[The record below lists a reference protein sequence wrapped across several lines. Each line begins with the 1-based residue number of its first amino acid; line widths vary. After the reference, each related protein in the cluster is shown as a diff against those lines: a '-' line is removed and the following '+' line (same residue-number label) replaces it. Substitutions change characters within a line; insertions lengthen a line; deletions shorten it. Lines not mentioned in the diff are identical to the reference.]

1 MSSLP
6 SARGAVTDPIERDRK
21 EQDVERKLRLYT
33 TVNALRESKLPA
45 NKQLDGW
52 LDVLQQNL
60 GSDGHSQKLSRQGQK
75 LTTDLRDILDTVRLM
90 LKNKNGDELLQDV
103 IWNTRDIETPNS
115 IKGEDLANDSHVLGV
130 NKNKAQEDAQ
140 QAAHSIRTLLHLL
153 LTNSE
158 ARKLVSDF
166 SVVGRDLLARGLGK
180 ASEGLRPDEDQLKL
194 VDESHRGEGGAFSV
208 ASPEQRA
215 REQEE
220 IGVDGMAKARVPSDI
235 KNSANAVAEE
245 ASRTKDTAQSA
256 ARDARGQDIS
266 PSSPQDGVEVVK
278 EESKKRGLMDRV
290 KNVKNSIPNEHQ
302 EKAKDHFNRGKEF
315 ITEEYFPKERRDQ
328 WIWRGKKV
336 ILECQS
342 HPEYQSSLRWLLSYI
357 KEYASHGR
365 RIANEGGNK
374 ATEGVK
380 GNGDLQGT
388 MSQLRALTER
398 FANGRSMEEDIW
410 DPINALIDDAQ
421 RDQEF
426 KQWWNEVDEW
436 LEKILL
442 TPGYV
447 IEPVSSNRGRE
458 LYEAG
463 KKFYGS
469 GQFDDEVNNEPQ
481 AGATDFHSTAANSG
495 SGYVPYQVG
504 DVNATA
510 AGLTSTA
517 QPTSTNQRSANTQ
530 PASRG
535 KYREHFDNVFE
546 GIGKFVGGIG
556 ADPLNRRFGTD
567 IQRLTKDLL
576 FDSEGKLTFKAELWN
591 DVRNTIVPGLI
602 QRIGLVPIPRIEYT
616 DDSLDLVL
624 ENLTLSAQNLFPNL
638 VEVEVKNWARFGS
651 GTVTGKKDTSKETN
665 TNRHSL
671 HLHLSHI
678 QTDMRDVAFYFRKK
692 SGLPKLKDS
701 GLADVLLGGDG
712 LSATIH
718 LESSSDPTTLYD
730 IKNIAVKV
738 DTLKFAIRDS
748 KHDLLY
754 KTLKPLATGL
764 IKKQIQKAVADGMRT
779 GLEWLGEELIAVKD
793 RMHEAREGAN
803 EEEEVGRF
811 KAMQEA
817 FKRRTDDT
825 ASSVSRSG
833 SSSQFKVVSNKRNS
847 LLASTG
853 HPSGWVNRVDEK
865 EKTIHQLPAGER
877 GTGNEDSWRSKAFDI
892 NA

>member
-1 MSSLP
+1 
-6 SARGAVTDPIERDRK
+6 GAVTDPIERDRK
-21 EQDVERKLRLYT
+21 EQDVDTKLRLYT

-75 LTTDLRDILDTVRLM
+75 LTTDLRDILDTVRLI
-90 LKNKNGDELLQDV
+90 LKKKNGDELLQDV

-115 IKGEDLANDSHVLGV
+115 IKGEDLANDNHVLGV

-140 QAAHSIRTLLHLL
+140 QAAHSVRTLLHLL

-194 VDESHRGEGGAFSV
+194 VDEAHRGEGGAFSV

-215 REQEE
+215 REQSE
-220 IGVDGMAKARVPSDI
+220 IGVDGMVKARVPSDI
-235 KNSANAVAEE
+235 QHSANAVAEE
-245 ASRTKDTAQSA
+245 ASRTKDAVQSA
-256 ARDARGQDIS
+256 ARDSRGQDIS
-266 PSSPQDGVEVVK
+266 PSSPQEGVEVAK
-278 EESKKRGLMDRV
+278 EESKKRGLMDR
-290 KNVKNSIPNEHQ
+290 VKNSIPNEHQ

-365 RIANEGGNK
+365 RIANEGGNR
-374 ATEGVK
+374 ATEGVR

-398 FANGRSMEEDIW
+398 FADGFMEEDIW

-436 LEKILL
+436 LEKVLL

-447 IEPVSSNRGRE
+447 IEPVSSTRGRE

-463 KKFYGS
+463 KKFY
-469 GQFDDEVNNEPQ
+469 
-481 AGATDFHSTAANSG
+481 AA
-495 SGYVPYQVG
+495 
-504 DVNATA
+504 
-510 AGLTSTA
+510 
-517 QPTSTNQRSANTQ
+517 
-530 PASRG
+530 RG

-556 ADPLNRRFGTD
+556 ADPLNRRFGID

-651 GTVTGKKDTSKETN
+651 GTVTGKKDSI
-665 TNRHSL
+665 HSL

-754 KTLKPLATGL
+754 KTLRPLATGL

-793 RMHEAREGAN
+793 RMNEAREGAN

-877 GTGNEDSWRSKAFDI
+877 GTGNEDNWRSKAFDI

>member
-6 SARGAVTDPIERDRK
+6 SAKGTVTDPIEKDRK

-45 NKQLDGW
+45 NKQLDAW
-52 LDVLQQNL
+52 LDVLQDNL
-60 GSDGHSQKLSRQGQK
+60 GTQKLSRQGQK
-75 LTTDLRDILDTVRLM
+75 LTGDLRDILDTVRLIFKK
-90 LKNKNGDELLQDV
+90 KNSDELIQEV

-115 IKGEDLANDSHVLGV
+115 IKGEDVAKDGHVLGV
-130 NKNKAQEDAQ
+130 NKDKAQQDAQ
-140 QAAHSIRTLLHLL
+140 EAAHSIRTLLHLL

-166 SVVGRDLLARGLGK
+166 SVIGRDLLARGLGK
-180 ASEGLRPDEDQLKL
+180 ASEGLRPDEGQLRL
-194 VDESHRGEGGAFSV
+194 VDEAHRGEGESIFFESISGLNSLAGGAFTV

-220 IGVDGMAKARVPSDI
+220 IGVDGMAKARIPSDI
-235 KNSANAVAEE
+235 QNAASDVAAE
-245 ASRTKDTAQSA
+245 ASRTGDTAQSA
-256 ARDARGQDIS
+256 IRDARGQEIS
-266 PSSPQDGVEVVK
+266 PSSSRDAREGLEDVK
-278 EESKKRGLMDRV
+278 EEAKKRGLMDRV
-290 KNVKNSIPNEHQ
+290 KNVKNAIPDEHQ
-302 EKAKDHFNRGKEF
+302 DKAKEHYQRGKEF
-315 ITEEYFPKERRDQ
+315 LTEEYFPKERRDQ

-342 HPEYQSSLRWLLSYI
+342 HPEYQSSLRWLLAYM

-365 RIANEGGNK
+365 RIVNEGGAK
-374 ATEGVK
+374 ATDGD
-380 GNGDLQGT
+380 GDLQST
-388 MSQLRALTER
+388 MSQLRVITER
-398 FANGRSMEEDIW
+398 FANGRSMQDDIW

-426 KQWWNEVDEW
+426 RQWWSEVDEW
-436 LEKILL
+436 IEKVLL

-447 IEPVSSNRGRE
+447 IEPASSNRGRE
-458 LYEAG
+458 LFESG
-463 KKFYGS
+463 KRF
-469 GQFDDEVNNEPQ
+469 
-481 AGATDFHSTAANSG
+481 
-495 SGYVPYQVG
+495 YVP
-504 DVNATA
+504 
-510 AGLTSTA
+510 
-517 QPTSTNQRSANTQ
+517 TNNV
-530 PASRG
+530 RG
-535 KYREHFDNVFE
+535 KYRQHFDNVFE

-556 ADPLNRRFGTD
+556 ADPVNKQLGTD

-576 FDSEGKLTFKAELWN
+576 FDSDGKLTFKPELWN
-591 DVRNTIVPGLI
+591 DVRSTIAPGLI

-638 VEVEVKNWARFGS
+638 VEVEVRNWARFGS
-651 GTVTGKKDTSKETN
+651 ASKDTTTN
-665 TNRHSL
+665 KHSL
-671 HLHLSHI
+671 HLHLSQI

-712 LSATIH
+712 LSATVH

-754 KTLKPLATGL
+754 KTLRPLATGL
-764 IKKQIQKAVADGMRT
+764 IKKQIQKAVADAMRT
-779 GLEWLGEELIAVKD
+779 GLEWLGEELVAVRD
-793 RMHEAREGAN
+793 RMNEAREGAS
-803 EEEEVGRF
+803 EDEEVGRF

-817 FKRRTDDT
+817 FKRRKDDT
-825 ASSVSRSG
+825 ASTVSRSG
-833 SSSQFKVVSNKRNS
+833 SNSQFKVVSNKRNS

-877 GTGNEDSWRSKAFDI
+877 GTSNGDTWRSKAFDI

>member
-6 SARGAVTDPIERDRK
+6 SAKGAVTDPIERDRK

-45 NKQLDGW
+45 NKQLDSW
-52 LDVLQQNL
+52 LDLLQQNL
-60 GSDGHSQKLSRQGQK
+60 GSDGQKLSRQGQK
-75 LTTDLRDILDTVRLM
+75 LTTDLRDIFDTIRLF
-90 LKNKNGDELLQDV
+90 LKKKNGDELIQEV

-115 IKGEDLANDSHVLGV
+115 IKSEDVAKDGHVLGV
-130 NKNKAQEDAQ
+130 NKDKAQQDAQ
-140 QAAHSIRTLLHLL
+140 EAAHSVRTLLHLL

-158 ARKLVSDF
+158 ARKLLSDF

-180 ASEGLRPDEDQLKL
+180 ASEGLRPDEDQLRL
-194 VDESHRGEGGAFSV
+194 VDEAHRGEGKILFLSSQLCGAFSV

-235 KNSANAVAEE
+235 QDSVNAVAEE
-245 ASRTKDTAQSA
+245 ASRTQDAAQNT
-256 ARDARGQDIS
+256 ARDARGQEIS
-266 PSSPQDGVEVVK
+266 PSSPREAAEDVK
-278 EESKKRGLMDRV
+278 EEAKKRGLMDRV
-290 KNVKNSIPNEHQ
+290 KNVRNAIPDEHQ
-302 EKAKDHFNRGKEF
+302 EKAKDHFRRGKEF
-315 ITEEYFPKERRDQ
+315 LTEEYFPKERRDQ

-342 HPEYQSSLRWLLSYI
+342 HPEYQSSLRWLLAYI

-365 RIANEGGNK
+365 RIANDGGAK
-374 ATEGVK
+374 ATE
-380 GNGDLQGT
+380 GNGDLQGS

-398 FANGRSMEEDIW
+398 FANGAKSSLYDIW

-426 KQWWNEVDEW
+426 RQWWSEIDEW
-436 LEKILL
+436 IEKVLL

-447 IEPVSSNRGRE
+447 IEPASSNRGRE
-458 LYEAG
+458 LFESG
-463 KKFYGS
+463 KRFY
-469 GQFDDEVNNEPQ
+469 
-481 AGATDFHSTAANSG
+481 
-495 SGYVPYQVG
+495 
-504 DVNATA
+504 
-510 AGLTSTA
+510 
-517 QPTSTNQRSANTQ
+517 
-530 PASRG
+530 G
-535 KYREHFDNVFE
+535 KYREHFDNVFD

-556 ADPLNRRFGTD
+556 SDPLNRQFGTD

-576 FDSEGKLTFKAELWN
+576 FDSDGKLTFKPELWN
-591 DVRNTIVPGLI
+591 DVRTTIIPGLI
-602 QRIGLVPIPRIEYT
+602 QRIGVIPIPRIEYT

-624 ENLTLSAQNLFPNL
+624 ENLTMSAQNLFPNL
-638 VEVEVKNWARFGS
+638 VEVEVRNWARFG
-651 GTVTGKKDTSKETN
+651 TSKDIATN
-665 TNRHSL
+665 KHSL
-671 HLHLSHI
+671 HLHLSQI

-701 GLADVLLGGDG
+701 GVADVLLGGDG

-754 KTLKPLATGL
+754 KTLRPLATGL
-764 IKKQIQKAVADGMRT
+764 IKKQVQKAVADGMRT
-779 GLEWLGEELIAVKD
+779 GLEWLGEELVAVRD
-793 RMHEAREGAN
+793 RMNEAREGAT

-817 FKRRTDDT
+817 FKRRKDD
-825 ASSVSRSG
+825 ASSTVSRSG

-847 LLASTG
+847 LLATAG

-865 EKTIHQLPAGER
+865 EKTIHELPAGER
-877 GTGNEDSWRSKAFDI
+877 GGGGQDTWRTKAFDI

>member
-1 MSSLP
+1 MQRSRPP
-6 SARGAVTDPIERDRK
+6 SFSVSTGAVTDPIERDRK
-21 EQDVERKLRLYT
+21 EHDVERKLRLYT

-60 GSDGHSQKLSRQGQK
+60 GSDGHSKA
-75 LTTDLRDILDTVRLM
+75 
-90 LKNKNGDELLQDV
+90 KNSLQ
-103 IWNTRDIETPNS
+103 IFEIFSIPDIETPNS

-235 KNSANAVAEE
+235 KDSANAVAEE
-245 ASRTKDTAQSA
+245 ASRTKDT
-256 ARDARGQDIS
+256 DARGQDIS

-365 RIANEGGNK
+365 RIANEGGNQ

-398 FANGRSMEEDIW
+398 FANGRSMEQDIW

-469 GQFDDEVNNEPQ
+469 GQFDDEVINEPQ
-481 AGATDFHSTAANSG
+481 AGTTDFHSTAANSG

-510 AGLTSTA
+510 AGPTSTA

-530 PASRG
+530 SAARG

>member
-235 KNSANAVAEE
+235 KDSANAVAEE

-374 ATEGVK
+374 ATEG
-380 GNGDLQGT
+380 NGDLQGT

-398 FANGRSMEEDIW
+398 FANGLMEEDIW

-436 LEKILL
+436 LEKVLL

-469 GQFDDEVNNEPQ
+469 GQFDDE
-481 AGATDFHSTAANSG
+481 
-495 SGYVPYQVG
+495 
-504 DVNATA
+504 
-510 AGLTSTA
+510 
-517 QPTSTNQRSANTQ
+517 
-530 PASRG
+530 
-535 KYREHFDNVFE
+535 YREHFDNVFE

-638 VEVEVKNWARFGS
+638 VEVEVKNWARFG
-651 GTVTGKKDTSKETN
+651 TSKETN

>member
-6 SARGAVTDPIERDRK
+6 SSKGVVTDPIEKDRK

-45 NKQLDGW
+45 NKQLDVW

-60 GSDGHSQKLSRQGQK
+60 GSDGHSHKLSRQGQK
-75 LTTDLRDILDTVRLM
+75 LTTDVRDILDTIRLI
-90 LKNKNGDELLQDV
+90 LKKKNGDELLQDV
-103 IWNTRDIETPNS
+103 IWNTRDLDTPSS
-115 IKGEDLANDSHVLGV
+115 IKGEDIAKDGHVLGV
-130 NKNKAQEDAQ
+130 NKDKAQEDAQ
-140 QAAHSIRTLLHLL
+140 QAAHSVRTLIHLL

-180 ASEGLRPDEDQLKL
+180 ASEGLRPDEEQLRL
-194 VDESHRGEGGAFSV
+194 VDEAHRGEAYLGGAFSV
-208 ASPEQRA
+208 TSPEQRA

-220 IGVDGMAKARVPSDI
+220 IGVDGMAKARIPSDMQE
-235 KNSANAVAEE
+235 SANVAADE
-245 ASRTKDTAQSA
+245 ASRAQNDVKSV

-266 PSSPQDGVEVVK
+266 PTSPEGVEDVK
-278 EESKKRGLMDRV
+278 EEAKKRGLMDRV
-290 KNVKNSIPNEHQ
+290 KNVKNTIPNEHQ
-302 EKAKDHFNRGKEF
+302 DKAKEHFKRGKEF
-315 ITEEYFPKERRDQ
+315 LTDEYFPKERRDQ

-336 ILECQS
+336 VLECQS
-342 HPEYQSSLRWLLSYI
+342 HPEYQSSLRWLLAYM

-365 RIANEGGNK
+365 RIANEGGSR
-374 ATEGVK
+374 AADGVNS
-380 GNGDLQGT
+380 NGDLQGA

-398 FANGRSMEEDIW
+398 FANGRSMQDDIW

-426 KQWWNEVDEW
+426 RQWWSEVDEW
-436 LEKILL
+436 IEKVLL

-447 IEPVSSNRGRE
+447 IEPASSNRGRE
-458 LYEAG
+458 LFEAG

-469 GQFDDEVNNEPQ
+469 AV
-481 AGATDFHSTAANSG
+481 
-495 SGYVPYQVG
+495 
-504 DVNATA
+504 
-510 AGLTSTA
+510 
-517 QPTSTNQRSANTQ
+517 
-530 PASRG
+530 RG
-535 KYREHFDNVFE
+535 KCREHFDNVFE

-556 ADPLNRRFGTD
+556 ADPLNKQFGTD

-576 FDSEGKLTFKAELWN
+576 FDSEGKLTFKPELWN
-591 DVRNTIVPGLI
+591 DVRSIIVPGLI

-616 DDSLDLVL
+616 DESLDLVL

-638 VEVEVKNWARFGS
+638 VEVEVKNWARFAS
-651 GTVTGKKDTSKETN
+651 KDVTTN
-665 TNRHSL
+665 KHSL

-678 QTDMRDVAFYFRKK
+678 QTDMKDVAFYFRKK
-692 SGLPKLKDS
+692 TGLPKLKDS

-718 LESSSDPTTLYD
+718 LESSSDPTTLFD

-754 KTLKPLATGL
+754 KTLRPLATGL

-779 GLEWLGEELIAVKD
+779 GLEWLGEELIAVRD
-793 RMHEAREGAN
+793 RMNEARDGAS

-817 FKRRTDDT
+817 FKRRKDD
-825 ASSVSRSG
+825 ASSTVSRSG

-853 HPSGWVNRVDEK
+853 HPTGWVNRVDEK

-877 GTGNEDSWRSKAFDI
+877 GTSNTDTWRTKAFDF

>member
-21 EQDVERKLRLYT
+21 EQDVESKLRLYT

-75 LTTDLRDILDTVRLM
+75 LTTDLRDILDTVRLI
-90 LKNKNGDELLQDV
+90 LKKKNGDELLQDV

-115 IKGEDLANDSHVLGV
+115 IKGEDLANDNHVLGV

-140 QAAHSIRTLLHLL
+140 QAAHSVRTLLHLL

-194 VDESHRGEGGAFSV
+194 VDEAHRGEGGAFSV

-215 REQEE
+215 REHEE
-220 IGVDGMAKARVPSDI
+220 IGVDGMVKARVPSDI
-235 KNSANAVAEE
+235 QDSANAVAEE

-266 PSSPQDGVEVVK
+266 PSSPQEGVEVVK

-290 KNVKNSIPNEHQ
+290 KVGSNVKNSIPNEHQ

-374 ATEGVK
+374 ATEG
-380 GNGDLQGT
+380 NGDLQGT

-398 FANGRSMEEDIW
+398 FADGFMEEDIW

-436 LEKILL
+436 LEKVLL

-463 KKFYGS
+463 KKFY
-469 GQFDDEVNNEPQ
+469 
-481 AGATDFHSTAANSG
+481 AA
-495 SGYVPYQVG
+495 
-504 DVNATA
+504 
-510 AGLTSTA
+510 
-517 QPTSTNQRSANTQ
+517 
-530 PASRG
+530 RG

-638 VEVEVKNWARFGS
+638 VEVEVKNWARFG
-651 GTVTGKKDTSKETN
+651 TSKETN

-754 KTLKPLATGL
+754 KTLRPLATGL

-793 RMHEAREGAN
+793 RMNEAREGAN

>member
-6 SARGAVTDPIERDRK
+6 SAKGTVTDPIEKDRK

-45 NKQLDGW
+45 NKQLDAW
-52 LDVLQQNL
+52 LDVLQDNL
-60 GSDGHSQKLSRQGQK
+60 GTQKLSRQGQK
-75 LTTDLRDILDTVRLM
+75 LTGDLRDILDTVRLI
-90 LKNKNGDELLQDV
+90 LKKKNSDELIQEV

-115 IKGEDLANDSHVLGV
+115 IKGEDVAKDGHVLGV
-130 NKNKAQEDAQ
+130 NKDKAQQDAQ
-140 QAAHSIRTLLHLL
+140 EAAHSIRTLLHLL

-166 SVVGRDLLARGLGK
+166 SVIGRDLLARGLGK
-180 ASEGLRPDEDQLKL
+180 ASEGLRPDEDQLRL
-194 VDESHRGEGGAFSV
+194 VDEAHRGEGGAFTV

-220 IGVDGMAKARVPSDI
+220 IGVDGMAKARIPSDI
-235 KNSANAVAEE
+235 QNAASDVAAE
-245 ASRTKDTAQSA
+245 ASRTGDTAQSA
-256 ARDARGQDIS
+256 IRDARGQEIS
-266 PSSPQDGVEVVK
+266 PSSPRDTREGLEDVK
-278 EESKKRGLMDRV
+278 EEAKKRGLMDRV
-290 KNVKNSIPNEHQ
+290 KNVKNAIPDEHQ
-302 EKAKDHFNRGKEF
+302 DKAKEHYQRGKEF
-315 ITEEYFPKERRDQ
+315 LTEEYFPKERRDQ

-342 HPEYQSSLRWLLSYI
+342 HPEYQSSLRWLLAYM

-365 RIANEGGNK
+365 RIVNEGGAK
-374 ATEGVK
+374 ATDGVK
-380 GNGDLQGT
+380 GDGDLQST
-388 MSQLRALTER
+388 MSQLRVITER
-398 FANGRSMEEDIW
+398 FANGRSMQDDIW

-426 KQWWNEVDEW
+426 RQWWSEVDEW
-436 LEKILL
+436 IEKVLL

-447 IEPVSSNRGRE
+447 IEPASSNRGRE
-458 LYEAG
+458 LFESG
-463 KKFYGS
+463 KRFYGS
-469 GQFDDEVNNEPQ
+469 GQTDYDSNDPQ
-481 AGATDFHSTAANSG
+481 TGSTGATGAMPNSG
-495 SGYVPYQVG
+495 TSSYVPYQVG
-504 DVNATA
+504 DVSA
-510 AGLTSTA
+510 AGNQSAPQSTS
-517 QPTSTNQRSANTQ
+517 QVPTNNV
-530 PASRG
+530 RG
-535 KYREHFDNVFE
+535 KYRQHFDNVFE

-556 ADPLNRRFGTD
+556 ADPVNKQLGTD

-576 FDSEGKLTFKAELWN
+576 FDSDGKLTFKPELWN
-591 DVRNTIVPGLI
+591 DVRSTIAPGLI

-638 VEVEVKNWARFGS
+638 VEVEVRNWARFGS
-651 GTVTGKKDTSKETN
+651 GTVTGKKDTSKDTTTN
-665 TNRHSL
+665 KHSL
-671 HLHLSHI
+671 HLHLSQI

-712 LSATIH
+712 LSATVH

-754 KTLKPLATGL
+754 KTLRPLATGL
-764 IKKQIQKAVADGMRT
+764 IKKQIQKAVADAMRT
-779 GLEWLGEELIAVKD
+779 GLEWLGEELVAVRD
-793 RMHEAREGAN
+793 RMNEAREGAS
-803 EEEEVGRF
+803 EDEEVGRF

-817 FKRRTDDT
+817 FKRRKDDT
-825 ASSVSRSG
+825 ASTVSRSG
-833 SSSQFKVVSNKRNS
+833 SNSQFKVVSNKRNS

-877 GTGNEDSWRSKAFDI
+877 GTSNGDTWRSKAFDI

>member
-6 SARGAVTDPIERDRK
+6 SAKGAVTDPIERDRK

-45 NKQLDGW
+45 NKQLDSW
-52 LDVLQQNL
+52 LDLLQQNL

-75 LTTDLRDILDTVRLM
+75 LTTDLRDIFDTIRLF
-90 LKNKNGDELLQDV
+90 LKKKNGDELIQEV

-115 IKGEDLANDSHVLGV
+115 IKSEDVAKDGHVLGV
-130 NKNKAQEDAQ
+130 NKDKAQQDAQ
-140 QAAHSIRTLLHLL
+140 EAAHSVRTLLHLL

-158 ARKLVSDF
+158 ARKLLSDF

-180 ASEGLRPDEDQLKL
+180 ASEGLRPDEDQLRL
-194 VDESHRGEGGAFSV
+194 VDEAHRGEGGAFSV

-235 KNSANAVAEE
+235 QDSVNAVAEE
-245 ASRTKDTAQSA
+245 ASRTQDAAQNT
-256 ARDARGQDIS
+256 ARDARGQEIS
-266 PSSPQDGVEVVK
+266 PSSPREAAEDVK
-278 EESKKRGLMDRV
+278 EEAKKRGLMDRV
-290 KNVKNSIPNEHQ
+290 KNVRNAIPDEHQ
-302 EKAKDHFNRGKEF
+302 EKAKDHFKRGKEF
-315 ITEEYFPKERRDQ
+315 LTEEYFPKERRDQ

-342 HPEYQSSLRWLLSYI
+342 HPEYQSSLRWLLAYI

-365 RIANEGGNK
+365 RIANDGGAK

-380 GNGDLQGT
+380 GNGDLQGS
-388 MSQLRALTER
+388 MAQLRALTER
-398 FANGRSMEEDIW
+398 FANGRSMQDDIW

-426 KQWWNEVDEW
+426 RQWWSEIDEW
-436 LEKILL
+436 IEKVLL

-447 IEPVSSNRGRE
+447 IEPASSNRGRE
-458 LYEAG
+458 LFESG
-463 KKFYGS
+463 KRFYGS
-469 GQFDDEVNNEPQ
+469 GQTDDEVNEPQ
-481 AGATDFHSTAANSG
+481 PLSGATG
-495 SGYVPYQVG
+495 SAPNAGTSSYVPYQVG
-504 DVNATA
+504 DINA
-510 AGLTSTA
+510 AGTNPTTQHVPGA
-517 QPTSTNQRSANTQ
+517 QSSPNAQA
-530 PASRG
+530 PVRG
-535 KYREHFDNVFE
+535 KYREHFDNVFD

-556 ADPLNRRFGTD
+556 SDPLNRQFGTD

-576 FDSEGKLTFKAELWN
+576 FDSDGKLTFKPELWN
-591 DVRNTIVPGLI
+591 DVRTTIIPGLI
-602 QRIGLVPIPRIEYT
+602 QRIGVIPIPRIEYT

-624 ENLTLSAQNLFPNL
+624 ENLTMSAQNLFPNL
-638 VEVEVKNWARFGS
+638 VEVEVRNWARFGS
-651 GTVTGKKDTSKETN
+651 GTVTGKKDTSKDIATN
-665 TNRHSL
+665 KHSL
-671 HLHLSHI
+671 HLHLSQI

-701 GLADVLLGGDG
+701 GVADVLLGGDG

-754 KTLKPLATGL
+754 KTLRPLATGL
-764 IKKQIQKAVADGMRT
+764 IKKQVQKAVADGMRT
-779 GLEWLGEELIAVKD
+779 GLEWLGEELIAVRD
-793 RMHEAREGAN
+793 RMNEAREGAT

-817 FKRRTDDT
+817 FKRRKDD
-825 ASSVSRSG
+825 ASSTVSRSG

-847 LLASTG
+847 LLATAG

-865 EKTIHQLPAGER
+865 EKTIHELPAGER
-877 GTGNEDSWRSKAFDI
+877 GGGGQDTWRTKAFDI

>member
-1 MSSLP
+1 MTQKLRHILSCLKTDFNL
-6 SARGAVTDPIERDRK
+6 RAVTDPIERDRK

-45 NKQLDGW
+45 NKQLDSW
-52 LDVLQQNL
+52 LDLLQQNL

-75 LTTDLRDILDTVRLM
+75 LTTDLRDIFDTIRLF
-90 LKNKNGDELLQDV
+90 LKKKNGDELIQEV

-115 IKGEDLANDSHVLGV
+115 IKSEDVAKDGHVLGV
-130 NKNKAQEDAQ
+130 NKDKAQQDAQ
-140 QAAHSIRTLLHLL
+140 EAAHSVRTLLHLL

-158 ARKLVSDF
+158 ARKLLSDF

-180 ASEGLRPDEDQLKL
+180 ASEGLRPDEDQLRL
-194 VDESHRGEGGAFSV
+194 VDEAHRGEGGAFSV

-235 KNSANAVAEE
+235 QDSVNAVAEE
-245 ASRTKDTAQSA
+245 ASRTQDAAQNT
-256 ARDARGQDIS
+256 ARDARGQEIS
-266 PSSPQDGVEVVK
+266 PSSPREAAEDVK
-278 EESKKRGLMDRV
+278 EEAKKRGLMDRV
-290 KNVKNSIPNEHQ
+290 KNVRNAIPDEHQ
-302 EKAKDHFNRGKEF
+302 EKAKDHFRRGKEF
-315 ITEEYFPKERRDQ
+315 LTEEYFPKERRDQ

-342 HPEYQSSLRWLLSYI
+342 HPEYQSSLRWLLAYI

-365 RIANEGGNK
+365 RIANDGGAK

-380 GNGDLQGT
+380 GNGDLQGS

-398 FANGRSMEEDIW
+398 FANGRSMQDDIW
-410 DPINALIDDAQ
+410 DPLNALIDDAQ

-426 KQWWNEVDEW
+426 RQWWSEIDEW
-436 LEKILL
+436 IEKVLL

-447 IEPVSSNRGRE
+447 IEPASSNRGRE
-458 LYEAG
+458 LFESG
-463 KKFYGS
+463 KRFYGS
-469 GQFDDEVNNEPQ
+469 GQTDDEVNEPQ
-481 AGATDFHSTAANSG
+481 PLSGATGSAPNAGNS
-495 SGYVPYQVG
+495 SYVPYQ
-504 DVNATA
+504 
-510 AGLTSTA
+510 
-517 QPTSTNQRSANTQ
+517 SAV
-530 PASRG
+530 RG
-535 KYREHFDNVFE
+535 KYREHFDNVFD

-556 ADPLNRRFGTD
+556 SDPLNRQFGTD

-576 FDSEGKLTFKAELWN
+576 FDSDGKLTFKPELWN
-591 DVRNTIVPGLI
+591 DVRTTIIPGLI
-602 QRIGLVPIPRIEYT
+602 QRIGVIPIPRIEYT

-624 ENLTLSAQNLFPNL
+624 ENLTMSAQNLFPNL
-638 VEVEVKNWARFGS
+638 VEVEVRNWARFGS
-651 GTVTGKKDTSKETN
+651 GTVTGKKDTSKDIATN
-665 TNRHSL
+665 KHSL
-671 HLHLSHI
+671 HLHLSQI

-701 GLADVLLGGDG
+701 GVADVLLGGDG

-754 KTLKPLATGL
+754 KTLRPLATGL
-764 IKKQIQKAVADGMRT
+764 IKKQVQKAVADGMRT
-779 GLEWLGEELIAVKD
+779 GLEWLGEELIAVRD
-793 RMHEAREGAN
+793 RMNEAREGAT

-817 FKRRTDDT
+817 FKRRKDD
-825 ASSVSRSG
+825 ASSTVSRSG

-847 LLASTG
+847 LLATAG

-865 EKTIHQLPAGER
+865 EKTIHELPAGER
-877 GTGNEDSWRSKAFDI
+877 GSGGQDTWRTKAFDI